1 MKFMDDPIGDFSIF
15 PTYLI
20 SHLAQKEVTV
30 ALTGD
35 GGDEV
40 FGGYETHVAQEKARM
55 WGQIPSVLRRGL
67 AAKISEMLK
76 PWPQ

>member
-20 SHLAQKEVTV
+20 SRMARREVTV

-40 FGGYETHVAQEKARM
+40 FGGYETYIAQEKARM
-55 WGQIPSVLRRGL
+55 WDRIP
-67 AAKISEMLK
+67 
-76 PWPQ
+76 